1 MINRLKRDRTSG
13 YGPLE
18 EVRTRTIMPP
28 RTNRGPYY
36 RAGHWVRGSRPL
48 SRRWPEVEMRGVPLA
63 AAENTGKQ
71 PGLGVLKVVG
81 LLIPFQSRRD
91 WLEDWRGD
99 LAQMP
104 SAWSR
109 LRYRLS
115 QLRGILGLAVAERRP
130 GVVSQDPW

>member
-1 MINRLKRDRTSG
+1 
-13 YGPLE
+13 
-18 EVRTRTIMPP
+18 
-28 RTNRGPYY
+28 
-36 RAGHWVRGSRPL
+36 
-48 SRRWPEVEMRGVPLA
+48 MRGVPLA